1 MNTHRRPH
9 RSTQRFPQRRVWLA
23 ISVVILLLVGVL
35 LVQGIRVGIQLR
47 NAYEQ
52 GKQFAYFMRGDLT
65 PERYALAKSLLDESA
80 TAFASA
86 EANFAPFVP
95 LLNRLGWVPW
105 IGEDL
110 TAIPILFRAGHDL
123 ANLGVQGFQVAEP
136 ILLAPQGTSPLTQ
149 LPVTFQ
155 ESQAEVAAISAA
167 AAAIDTNLRQV
178 HLEQL
183 SPLLRDTVGGL
194 QAAVAM
200 IAPGLRLSTF
210 LPSLMGVGQTRTYL
224 VLAQNNHELRG
235 TGGFVTAIG
244 RITMADGRVVGME
257 FVDSYDPSFNR
268 TDLPLPQAP
277 APMQQYMGIEVML
290 LRDVNWSPDFP
301 TTAQIARTIYNQ
313 QTGRTVDGVITI
325 DLQAVEH
332 IVTAL
337 EPLKLAGIDQP
348 MTGATVVE
356 QIRAFWAAPP
366 DSTATLA
373 SGDPGWWAQRKD
385 FIPKLAESAVARI
398 QRGDFDYLRMLSAI
412 QTSLTN
418 RAIQL
423 WFADPALAG
432 EVAKLDW
439 DGGLRVPREG
449 DFLALVDTNFG
460 YNKVNAV
467 IQQSVNYSVEWPTSS
482 ADQRGLATLAIQYR
496 HPIARDGYVCDQTP
510 HYDGSYEE
518 MMVRC
523 YFDYLRIYTPAGSE
537 LVGIEGVLAESVYN
551 QRGEAG
557 AQVIGGYFILSPGAT
572 TTVRLQYHLP
582 ASITQENYQLTVRRQ
597 AGTPALA
604 LVAHVGQQVLDTTL
618 SAGLLHWQPGT
629 GSQVVAV
636 AQP

>member
-9 RSTQRFPQRRVWLA
+9 RTAQRSLRRRVGLG
-23 ISVVILLLVGVL
+23 ITVIVLFLVGIV

-65 PERYALAKSLLDESA
+65 PERYTMAQSLLGESA

-95 LLNRLGWVPW
+95 LLQRLGWVPW

-110 TAIPILFRAGHDL
+110 TAIPILFQAGHDL
-123 ANLGVQGFQVAEP
+123 VKVGVQGFQVAKP
-136 ILLAPQGTSPLTQ
+136 ILLAPPGSSPFTQ
-149 LPVTFQ
+149 IPPLFQ
-155 ESQAEVAAISAA
+155 QSQTEVAAISAA
-167 AAAIDTNLRQV
+167 ATTIETDLQQIRTAR
-178 HLEQL
+178 L
-183 SPLLRDTVGGL
+183 SPLLSETVSEL

-200 IAPGLRLSTF
+200 IAPGLRLSAY
-210 LPSLMGVGQTRTYL
+210 LPTLMGVGQTRTYL

-235 TGGFVTAIG
+235 TGGFVTAVG

-257 FVDSYDPSFNR
+257 FVDSYDPAFNR
-268 TDLPLPQAP
+268 TDLPLPHAP
-277 APMQQYMGIEVML
+277 QPMAQYMGIEVML

-301 TTAQIARTIYNQ
+301 TTAQVARTIYNQ
-313 QTGRTVDGVITI
+313 QTGRTVDGVITV
-325 DLQAVEH
+325 DLQAVEQ

-337 EPLKLAGIDQP
+337 EPLKVAGIDQP

-356 QIRAFWAAPP
+356 QIRTLWAAPP

-385 FIPKLAESAVARI
+385 FIPKLAESAIARI

-412 QTSLTN
+412 QTSLSS

-423 WFADPALAG
+423 WFADTALAG

-439 DGGLRVPREG
+439 DGGLRLGRDG
-449 DFLALVDTNFG
+449 DFLAIVDSNFG

-467 IQQSVNYSVEWPTSS
+467 IQQNVDYRVEWPTTGS
-482 ADQRGLATLAIQYR
+482 DQRGLATLEIHYR

-537 LVGIEGVLAESVYN
+537 LIGIEGVLAESIIN

-557 AQVIGGYFILSPGAT
+557 AQLFGGYFILSPGET

-582 ASITQENYQLTVRRQ
+582 TQVTPENYALTVRRQ
-597 AGTPALA
+597 AGTPPLA
-604 LVAHVGQQVLDTTL
+604 LVATVGQQRLDTTV
-618 SAGLLHWQPGT
+618 STGLLHWQPT
-629 GSQVVAV
+629 ADSHVIVA